1 MYKRNKNGEIM
12 DFFTL
17 KDSQSTHRYKLIDFW
32 GIRKGSR
39 VLEIGC
45 GQGYATKVL
54 ADAVGPNG
62 FVHAIDNAPP
72 DYGAPLTIDE
82 ARAGLLISSL
92 GNRIQMDFKVN
103 ILNGDIEFDE
113 NEFDYIVMSHNSW
126 YFATTDEFLQI
137 LKKVK
142 PWGKKLCFAEWD
154 ITPIISEQVPHYMA
168 VTIQAHSECYKTPGM
183 SDNNIRTLMSPID
196 IKRIIIES
204 GWEIDNE
211 TTIYSSDLK
220 DGCWEIINTISDE
233 SRFFITY
240 CDKMPD
246 KLKEFLLS
254 QIDLL
259 ATFDLMDVKPL
270 CVYCLTAK

>member
-1 MYKRNKNGEIM
+1 M

-17 KDSQSTHRYKLIDFW
+17 KDSQSMHRYKLIDFW

-54 ADAVGPNG
+54 ADTVGPNG

-72 DYGAPLTIDE
+72 EYGAPLTIDE
-82 ARAGLLISSL
+82 AREGLLISSL
-92 GNRIQMDFKVN
+92 GNRIQMDFKVD
-103 ILNGDIEFDE
+103 ILNGDIEFAE

-126 YFATTDEFLQI
+126 YFATIDEFSQI
-137 LKKVK
+137 LKKIK

-168 VTIQAHSECYKTPGM
+168 VTIQAHCECYKTPGT

-196 IKRIIIES
+196 IKRIITES
-204 GWEIDNE
+204 GWKIDDE

-233 SRFFITY
+233 SRYFIKY
-240 CDKMPD
+240 CDKMPN
-246 KLKEFLLS
+246 KLKEFLNS

-259 ATFDLMDVKPL
+259 STFDLMEVKPL